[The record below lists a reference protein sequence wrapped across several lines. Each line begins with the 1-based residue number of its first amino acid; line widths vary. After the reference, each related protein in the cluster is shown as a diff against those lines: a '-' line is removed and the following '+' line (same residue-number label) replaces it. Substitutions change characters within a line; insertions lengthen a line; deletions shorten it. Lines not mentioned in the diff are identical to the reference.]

1 MNDFE
6 YLKILGRGNFG
17 KVILCRE
24 RTTQR
29 ILAMKML
36 RKSFV
41 VINVMF
47 IVRVDFEITI
57 LHLE

>member
-57 LHLE
+57 LHLG